1 MEHSHVHKKR
11 WTQDELFK
19 LQPGL
24 AQAHQQ
30 GKIQTKEDY
39 PIVSIVKG
47 MTFVLVELESE
58 EALGLVSLAGRS
70 LVVDGLDEGWD
81 KTFAGTYFF
90 VRTGKSAE
98 GATRLRTRMIEGPLE
113 DPATGSAAS
122 DLAAYLSI
130 TEGAPNKT
138 LRYEM
143 TQGVEMGR
151 RSDIF
156 VEVEL
161 KGDQS
166 VSKLYL
172 EGGAVEVMEGR
183 LTI

>member
-1 MEHSHVHKKR
+1 
-11 WTQDELFK
+11 
-19 LQPGL
+19 
-24 AQAHQQ
+24 
-30 GKIQTKEDY
+30 
-39 PIVSIVKG
+39 
-47 MTFVLVELESE
+47 MTFVLIELESE
-58 EALGLVSLAGRS
+58 EALALVSLTGQT
-70 LVVDGLDEGWD
+70 LEVGGLDEGWD
-81 KTFAGTYFF
+81 KTFIAAYFF
-90 VRTGKSAE
+90 VRTGKSAD
-98 GATRLRTRMIEGPLE
+98 GTARLRTRLIEGPFE

-122 DLAAYLSI
+122 DLAAYLSL

-151 RSDIF
+151 RSEIV

-161 KGDQS
+161 KDDQS